1 MNFVSSQQKS
11 NAIYQKALRVH
22 ARYRGK
28 IQSMPKCPITRNED
42 FALYYTP
49 GVAAPCRSIQ
59 KHRELVYNYTNK
71 GNTIAIVTD
80 GSRVL
85 GLGDIG
91 PEAGLP
97 VMEGKAMLFKYLGG
111 VDAVPLCL
119 STHDPQR
126 IIETVEFLQP
136 SFGGINLEDIE
147 QPKCFA
153 ILDTLRESLEIPVWH
168 DDQQGTATATLAAL
182 INSLKVVG
190 KDMKNIR
197 IVMFGMG
204 SANVAVYRTL
214 MSVGIDPQAIIA
226 CDEHGLLHKG
236 RSDVEERQDEFYD
249 LWNICQNTNPDSL
262 TGSPDKAFEG
272 ADVCI
277 AFSASGP
284 DIIDPDWIKSMAP
297 DAIVFACAN
306 PVPEIWPE
314 DAKAAGA
321 RIVATGR
328 SDFDNQLN
336 NSLIFPGLFR
346 GVIDS
351 GAYTVTD
358 EMVYAAA
365 QALAKYAEARGL
377 SNTYILPSMD
387 DWKLAPAV
395 ATATAMQAQE
405 QGISR
410 TTHTRAAY
418 YEYALSRIRKVRHE
432 VDSIF
437 KTQTSGEQSDESF

>member
-1 MNFVSSQQKS
+1 VPFKRT
-11 NAIYQKALRVH
+11 KRW
-22 ARYRGK
+22 
-28 IQSMPKCPITRNED
+28 
-42 FALYYTP
+42 FF
-49 GVAAPCRSIQ
+49 
-59 KHRELVYNYTNK
+59 NYTNK

-111 VDAVPLCL
+111 VDAVPICL
-119 STHDPQR
+119 ATHDPQK
-126 IIETVEFLQP
+126 IVETVELLQP

-153 ILDTLRESLEIPVWH
+153 ILDALRKSLHIPVWH

-182 INSLKVVG
+182 INAVKVVG
-190 KDMKNIR
+190 KDLKKIR
-197 IVMFGMG
+197 IMMHGMG
-204 SANVAVYRTL
+204 AANIAVYRTL
-214 MSVGIDPQAIIA
+214 MSTGMDPENIIA

-236 RSDVEERQDEFYD
+236 RTDVEERQDEYYD
-249 LWNICQNTNPDSL
+249 LWRVCQETNPDNL
-262 TGSPDKAFEG
+262 TGSPDKAYEG

-284 DIIDPDWIKSMAP
+284 DIIDPKWVNTMAA
-297 DAIVFACAN
+297 DSIVFACAN
-306 PVPEIWPE
+306 PVPEIWP
-314 DAKAAGA
+314 DKAHEAGA

-328 SDFDNQLN
+328 SDFKNQLN

-351 GAYTVTD
+351 GAYTVTE

-365 QALAKYAEARGL
+365 KALAKYAESKGL
-377 SNTYILPSMD
+377 SPDYILPGMD
-387 DWKLAPAV
+387 DWKLSVTV
-395 ATATAMQAQE
+395 ATATAMKAQQ
-405 QGISR
+405 QGIAR
-410 TTHTRAAY
+410 TTHSKEAY
-418 YEYALSRIRKVRHE
+418 YEYALTRIAEVRHE
-432 VDSIF
+432 VDSIY
-437 KTQTSGEQSDESF
+437 KTKTSGEVSDINQ